1 MLPGLTLGEGRD
13 VAERTRAAFEA
24 EQPGGLAVTASMGVA
39 AARGED
45 VAYQPL
51 FRAADAAL
59 YEAKR
64 SGRNRV
70 VVVGDEGEVR
80 VAGRRRGGGR
90 RRPARRASRARA
102 QMGVGRES

>member
-1 MLPGLTLGEGRD
+1 M
-13 VAERTRAAFEA
+13 
-24 EQPGGLAVTASMGVA
+24 A
-39 AARGED
+39 AARGAD
-45 VAYQPL
+45 VAFEPL

-80 VAGRRRGGGR
+80 VAGT
-90 RRPARRASRARA
+90 PARRRAA
-102 QMGVGRES
+102 

>member
-1 MLPGLTLGEGRD
+1 M
-13 VAERTRAAFEA
+13 AERARAAFEEA
-24 EQPGGLAVTASMGVA
+24 RPGGLAVTASMGVA

-70 VVVGDEGEVR
+70 VVVGDEGKVR
-80 VAGRRRGGGR
+80 VAGTLARRR
-90 RRPARRASRARA
+90 AA
-102 QMGVGRES
+102 

>member
-1 MLPGLTLGEGRD
+1 
-13 VAERTRAAFEA
+13 
-24 EQPGGLAVTASMGVA
+24 MGVA
-39 AARGED
+39 AARGAG

-70 VVVGDEGEVR
+70 VVVGDAGEVR
-80 VAGRRRGGGR
+80 GAGTQARRR
-90 RRPARRASRARA
+90 AA
-102 QMGVGRES
+102 